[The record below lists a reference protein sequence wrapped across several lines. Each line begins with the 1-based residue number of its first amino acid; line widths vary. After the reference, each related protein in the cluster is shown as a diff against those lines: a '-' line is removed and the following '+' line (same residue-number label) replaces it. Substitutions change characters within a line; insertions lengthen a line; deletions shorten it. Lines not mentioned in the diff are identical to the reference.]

1 MADNCTI
8 IRMLVEDNIYGSKL
22 LRMDFKSANHWHNEM
37 EFIYLDK
44 GKLDIDVDGNM
55 YSVVEGQIMIVS
67 SNAMHAYM
75 KTEPGTVIWVAKV
88 YLKNIL
94 SYLDTKERL
103 TEIYRNTLIIKTT
116 DKMKSIFLR
125 SL

>member
-8 IRMLVEDNIYGSKL
+8 IRMLVEDNIYGSVVTHG
-22 LRMDFKSANHWHNEM
+22 FAICNHWHNEM

-88 YLKNIL
+88 YLKK
-94 SYLDTKERL
+94 DR
-103 TEIYRNTLIIKTT
+103 
-116 DKMKSIFLR
+116 KSVV
-125 SL
+125 

>member
-1 MADNCTI
+1 
-8 IRMLVEDNIYGSKL
+8 
-22 LRMDFKSANHWHNEM
+22 M

-75 KTEPGTVIWVAKV
+75 KTEPGTMGGKGIFEKHTELSG
-88 YLKNIL
+88 YKRKINGNLQEYSDYKN
-94 SYLDTKERL
+94 YG
-103 TEIYRNTLIIKTT
+103 
-116 DKMKSIFLR
+116 
-125 SL
+125 